1 VSAEAAG
8 EGRGRGGSPPELT
21 RSLDGPYSPVR
32 MELPPILRL
41 RELEAR
47 KVISSRDD
55 VAPSAADV
63 LAEPIVT
70 CRATGTTIVPRAQSR
85 IDR

>member
-1 VSAEAAG
+1 
-8 EGRGRGGSPPELT
+8 
-21 RSLDGPYSPVR
+21 
-32 MELPPILRL
+32 MELLPILRL

-47 KVISSRDD
+47 QVISSRDD